1 MADIH
6 YLHKHNET
14 DPYRNW
20 MQDGESEMAGYLPP
34 DPDRVIY
41 AQKPKPKTPWHLRV
55 LPEIGVLFYW
65 IVAVLS
71 VMACIGFAAICSKGI
86 SL

>member
-6 YLHKHNET
+6 YIHKRNET

-20 MQDGESEMAGYLPP
+20 MHDGESEMAGYLPP

-41 AQKPKPKTPWHLRV
+41 AQRPRIPRADKSSPIVVIVIGILAM
-55 LPEIGVLFYW
+55 LAAIGV
-65 IVAVLS
+65 VS
-71 VMACIGFAAICSKGI
+71 AA
-86 SL
+86 LQVTL